1 MTSSS
6 TPARPRPSS
15 GTARPPG
22 TVRPRTLAGRPWWVV
37 LAAPGAVVV
46 GLVAVLLA
54 GAFTQA
60 FAAPGTGLLDPGVA
74 VRLGLPVAT
83 LLTELSMAVTVGS
96 LALAL
101 FVLPWREPSDGAGF
115 RRALVA
121 AAVASGV
128 WAVAGLAETVLED
141 ANIAGVA
148 LSDPTFGQQ
157 LGVFMTQV
165 AYGRTLLEIVVLAAV
180 TSTLLLLVRT
190 PTGAA
195 WTAIL
200 PVAALSLQAGTGHAA
215 GTSSH
220 ELAIS
225 SLFLHL
231 LGASVWIG
239 GLATLGV
246 VFWAGRG
253 SDGGAPARRRAGARD
268 GARPDLAV
276 VVARYSHMALWCL
289 ALVAASG
296 LVNGW
301 IRAGSIDGL
310 ATRYGVLLLAK
321 LVLLVVL
328 GLIGYAHRTLVVG
341 RLGRDDARPRGLFWR
356 LAAVE
361 LAVMGAVMGVAV
373 ALASSAPPVS
383 EVVGKDLTPSE
394 RVTGHVLPPALTA
407 ARWFTQWR
415 WDLLLA
421 TAAAAGVIVYVGW
434 VVRLARRGDRWP
446 WARTVCW
453 CAGMVV
459 LWWTTSGGPA
469 MYGHVLFSAHMVQH
483 MVLAMVVPIF
493 LVLGAPVTLALRG
506 LPVRKDGSRGPREWL
521 LILVHSRW
529 GQFVANPVVAAALFA
544 SSLVVFYYTPLFS
557 WSLHS
562 YVGHLWMV
570 VHFTGAGYLF
580 ANALVGIDPG
590 PKRLGYPQRLVL
602 LFATMAFH
610 AFFGVALISSE
621 TLLVP
626 DWFGLLGRTWGE
638 SAIEDQQAGG
648 SVAWGIGE
656 LPTLLLAV
664 LVATSWSRS
673 DEREARR
680 KDRKADRDGDAEL
693 REYNAMLEKLA
704 KRDTPS

>member
-1 MTSSS
+1 M
-6 TPARPRPSS
+6 
-15 GTARPPG
+15 
-22 TVRPRTLAGRPWWVV
+22 AGRPWWVV
-37 LAAPGAVVV
+37 LAAPGAVAV
-46 GLVAVLLA
+46 GIVAVLLA

-74 VRLGLPVAT
+74 VRLGLPVVT

-101 FVLPWREPSDGAGF
+101 FVLPWRAPSDGVGF
-115 RRALVA
+115 RRALVT
-121 AAVASGV
+121 AAVGAGA
-128 WAVAGLAETVLED
+128 WAVAGLAQLVLED
-141 ANIAGVA
+141 ANIAGMS
-148 LSDPTFGQQ
+148 LSDPAFGQQ

-180 TSTLLLLVRT
+180 TSTVLLLVRT
-190 PTGAA
+190 PTGTGWA
-195 WTAIL
+195 TLL
-200 PVAALSLQAGTGHAA
+200 PLAALSLQAGTGHAA

-239 GLATLGV
+239 GLATIGV
-246 VFWAGRG
+246 VFWTGQG
-253 SDGGAPARRRAGARD
+253 SDGGAPGRRRTGAG
-268 GARPDLAV
+268 GARPDLAT
-276 VVARYSHMALWCL
+276 VVARYSQIALWCL
-289 ALVAASG
+289 VLVAVSG

-301 IRAGSIDGL
+301 IRAGSLDGL

-328 GLIGYAHRTLVVG
+328 GLVGYAHRTLVVQ
-341 RLGRDDARPRGLFWR
+341 RLGREDARPRGLFWR

-361 LAVMGAVMGVAV
+361 LAVMGAVTGVAV

-383 EVVGKDLTPSE
+383 EVVGKDLTPAE
-394 RVTGHVLPPALTA
+394 RVTGHLLPPALTV
-407 ARWFTQWR
+407 ARWFTEWR
-415 WDLLLA
+415 WDLLL
-421 TAAAAGVIVYVGW
+421 TTLCAAGLIVYVGW
-434 VVRLARRGDRWP
+434 VLRLARRGDRWP
-446 WARTVCW
+446 WGRTISW
-453 CAGMVV
+453 CVGMVV

-529 GQFVANPVVAAALFA
+529 GQLVANPVVAAALFA

-557 WSLHS
+557 WSLNS

-590 PKRLGYPQRLVL
+590 PRRLGYPQRLIL

-610 AFFGVALISSE
+610 AFFGIALISSE

-626 DWFGLLGRTWGE
+626 DWFGLLGRTWGQ

-656 LPTLLLAV
+656 IPTLLLAV

-673 DEREARR
+673 DAREARR

-693 REYNAMLEKLA
+693 REYNEMLEKLA
-704 KRDTPS
+704 ERDAPR

>member
-1 MTSSS
+1 MTSAS
-6 TPARPRPSS
+6 TPARPRPS
-15 GTARPPG
+15 PG
-22 TVRPRTLAGRPWWVV
+22 PTRTLAGRPWWVV

-46 GLVAVLLA
+46 GIVAALLA
-54 GAFTQA
+54 GAFTEA

-83 LLTELSMAVTVGS
+83 LVTELSMAVTVGS

-101 FVLPWREPSDGAGF
+101 FVLPWREPSDGVGF
-115 RRALVA
+115 RRALVT
-121 AAVASGV
+121 AAVGAGV
-128 WAVAGLAETVLED
+128 WAVAGLVQLVLED
-141 ANIAGVA
+141 ANIAGMS
-148 LSDPTFGQQ
+148 LTDPAFGQQ

-190 PTGAA
+190 PTGTA
-195 WTAIL
+195 WTALL

-253 SDGGAPARRRAGARD
+253 SDGGATVRRAGTARAG
-268 GARPDLAV
+268 GARPDLAAV
-276 VVARYSHMALWCL
+276 VGRYSQMALWCL
-289 ALVAASG
+289 GFVAVSG

-328 GLIGYAHRTLVVG
+328 GLIGYAHRTLVIG

-394 RVTGHVLPPALTA
+394 RVTGHVLPPALTPT
-407 ARWFTQWR
+407 RWFTEWN
-415 WDLLLA
+415 WDLILTVA
-421 TAAAAGVIVYVGW
+421 CAAGVVVYVGW
-434 VVRLARRGDRWP
+434 ALRLRRRGDAWS
-446 WARTVCW
+446 WGRTASW
-453 CAGMVV
+453 CVGMVA

-469 MYGHVLFSAHMVQH
+469 LYGHVLFSAHMAQH

-506 LPVRKDGSRGPREWL
+506 LPARKDGSRGPREWL

-529 GQFVANPVVAAALFA
+529 GQFVANPVVSAVLFA
-544 SSLVVFYYTPLFS
+544 SSLIVFYYTPLFS

-580 ANALVGIDPG
+580 ANALIGIDPG
-590 PKRLGYPQRLVL
+590 PRRLGYPQRLIL

-626 DWFGLLGRTWGE
+626 DWFGLLGRTWGS
-638 SAIEDQQAGG
+638 SAIEDQQTGG
-648 SVAWGIGE
+648 SVAWGVGE
-656 LPTLLLAV
+656 IPTLLLAV
-664 LVATSWSRS
+664 LVATSWARS

-680 KDRKADRDGDAEL
+680 KDRKAERDGDAEL
-693 REYNAMLEKLA
+693 RDYNAMLEKLA
-704 KRDTPS
+704 ERDTPPR

>member
-1 MTSSS
+1 VTSSAS
-6 TPARPRPSS
+6 TPAGARQRPGPS
-15 GTARPPG
+15 R
-22 TVRPRTLAGRPWWVV
+22 TVAGRPWWVV
-37 LAAPGAVVV
+37 LAAPGAVAV
-46 GLVAVLLA
+46 GIVAVLLA

-74 VRLGLPVAT
+74 VRLGLPVVT

-101 FVLPWREPSDGAGF
+101 FVLPWCAPSDGVGF
-115 RRALVA
+115 RRALVT
-121 AAVASGV
+121 AAVGAGA
-128 WAVAGLAETVLED
+128 WAVAGLAQLVLED
-141 ANIAGVA
+141 ANIAGMS
-148 LSDPTFGQQ
+148 LSDPAFGQQ

-180 TSTLLLLVRT
+180 TSTVLLLVRT
-190 PTGAA
+190 PTGTGWA
-195 WTAIL
+195 TLL
-200 PVAALSLQAGTGHAA
+200 PLAALSLQAGTGHAA

-239 GLATLGV
+239 GLATIGV
-246 VFWAGRG
+246 VFWTGQG
-253 SDGGAPARRRAGARD
+253 SDGGAPGRRRTGAG
-268 GARPDLAV
+268 GARPDLAT
-276 VVARYSHMALWCL
+276 VVARYSQIALWCL
-289 ALVAASG
+289 VLVAVSG

-301 IRAGSIDGL
+301 IRAGSLDGL

-328 GLIGYAHRTLVVG
+328 GLVGYAHRTLVVQ

-361 LAVMGAVMGVAV
+361 LAVMGAVTGVAV

-383 EVVGKDLTPSE
+383 EVVGKDLTPAE
-394 RVTGHVLPPALTA
+394 RVTGHLLPPALTV
-407 ARWFTQWR
+407 ARWFTEWR
-415 WDLLLA
+415 WDLLL
-421 TAAAAGVIVYVGW
+421 TTLCAAGLIVYVGW
-434 VVRLARRGDRWP
+434 VLRLARRGDRWP
-446 WARTVCW
+446 WGRTISW
-453 CAGMVV
+453 CVGMVV

-529 GQFVANPVVAAALFA
+529 GQLVANPVVAAALFA

-557 WSLHS
+557 WSLNS

-590 PKRLGYPQRLVL
+590 PRRLGYPQRLIL

-610 AFFGVALISSE
+610 AFFGIALISSE

-626 DWFGLLGRTWGE
+626 DWFGLLGRTWGQ

-656 LPTLLLAV
+656 IPTLLLAV

-673 DEREARR
+673 DAREARR

-693 REYNAMLEKLA
+693 REYNEMLEKLA
-704 KRDTPS
+704 ERDAPR